1 MVLAASSGL
10 QRARRRDPVW
20 STGRQSFQQSSPGDP
35 EHSLLGSTMSKLLL
49 LLQSLLLQLLL
60 RL

>member
-10 QRARRRDPVW
+10 QKARRRDPVW

-49 LLQSLLLQLLL
+49 LQSLLLQLLL

>member
-10 QRARRRDPVW
+10 QKARRRDPVW

-35 EHSLLGSTMSKLLL
+35 GHSLLGSTMSKLLL